1 MNRAERR
8 AAKKQTPKKKPI
20 FHNLTK
26 QERLERICQNGITI
40 DDLKKAD
47 EWSYKQGYSDGV
59 TSTFRSI
66 YAGLCLALNELYGFG
81 SKRCKDVLSRTDAI
95 VTEQLISYD
104 ATEAV
109 WNRMKLRIS
118 VDDPFERIQ
127 EVEE

>member
-8 AAKKQTPKKKPI
+8 AAKKQTPKKPEWRK
-20 FHNLTK
+20 LTYE
-26 QERLERICQNGITI
+26 ERKAALVKNGITI
-40 DDLKKAD
+40 GDLK
-47 EWSYKQGYSDGV
+47 ESREQGYKQGYSDGV

-66 YAGLCLALNELYGFG
+66 YAGLCLALDELYGFG

-95 VTEQLISYD
+95 VAEQLISYE